1 MGETDHHILLMF
13 TFRFMLDEYFRTTEH
28 VYVGSN
34 LMCYYVAGDPTK
46 SISPD
51 VFVVRGAAQGERRVY
66 KFWEEPAPNVVLEI
80 SSRKTRK
87 EDLGKKKDLYA
98 WLGVREYFVFDP
110 EYKLQPPLRAFRLHG
125 ADLVEEMVLGNRAM
139 SVELGLELA
148 NDGRTLR
155 LWNPLTKEYLRT
167 PAEEA
172 AARQTEAAR
181 AEAEAARAD
190 RLAAKLRA
198 PGSRSTIAASEM
210 TTAGKNCPLSSTY
223 ACCPNGSRKESA
235 WFSLPL
241 ITYARCTPL
250 AFTSITA
257 ASK

>member
-1 MGETDHHILLMF
+1 MSARQQDLRKHIYYPESDGQPMGETDKHIQLMIDLRMALQ
-13 TFRFMLDEYFRTTEH
+13 TFFLADEQ

-34 LMCYYVAGDPTK
+34 LMCYYVEGDTSQ

-51 VFVVRGAAQGERRVY
+51 VFVVRGAAKHERRVY

-125 ADLVEEMVLGNRAM
+125 SDLVAEIVTNNRVWSA
-139 SVELGLELA
+139 ELGLELV
-148 NDGRTLR
+148 NNGTTLR
-155 LWNPLTKEYLRT
+155 LWTPQTSEFLRT

-172 AARQTEAAR
+172 AARYVEAAARQEAEARAEEEAAR
-181 AEAEAARAD
+181 AA

-198 PGSRSTIAASEM
+198 LGLDPDQ
-210 TTAGKNCPLSSTY
+210 L
-223 ACCPNGSRKESA
+223 
-235 WFSLPL
+235 
-241 ITYARCTPL
+241 
-250 AFTSITA
+250 
-257 ASK
+257 